1 LKVLIIDNFDSFT
14 YNLHHYVSEFS
25 ESCDVFR
32 SDKII
37 EVEVKKYDKIILS
50 PGPSLPKDH
59 PEIFNILRDYYSSKS
74 ILGICLGHQAIAEF
88 FGSDL
93 KNLSEVKHAVTS
105 ENIII
110 REDILFDN
118 LPKRFQVAH
127 YHSWVVDESS
137 LSDNLRVTSKN
148 EEGLVMS
155 INHKKFDVK
164 GIQFHPESVLTPH
177 GKQIIK
183 NWVLS

>member
-1 LKVLIIDNFDSFT
+1 M
-14 YNLHHYVSEFS
+14 
-25 ESCDVFR
+25 
-32 SDKII
+32 
-37 EVEVKKYDKIILS
+37 
-50 PGPSLPKDH
+50 
-59 PEIFNILRDYYSSKS
+59 
-74 ILGICLGHQAIAEF
+74 
-88 FGSDL
+88 
-93 KNLSEVKHAVTS
+93 
-105 ENIII
+105 
-110 REDILFDN
+110 FDN